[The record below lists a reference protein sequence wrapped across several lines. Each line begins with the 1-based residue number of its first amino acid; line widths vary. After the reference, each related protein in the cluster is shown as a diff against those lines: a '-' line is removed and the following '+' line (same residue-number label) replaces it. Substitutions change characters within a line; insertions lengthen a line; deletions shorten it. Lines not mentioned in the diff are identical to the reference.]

1 MKSRDLRLHHELLLL
16 ALHDSKGTNLATGQL
31 DLTLAGALFCELVL
45 EQRVELQVTGRWR
58 RTRVHVTDAS
68 PLGDEVLDD
77 GLARLA
83 AAKRA
88 ASPADTVHRLSRV
101 RQLRGR
107 TAVALCRKGIL
118 RETEDRVLWLFRRR
132 LFPTVDPGPE
142 RALLQRVRQA
152 VEDPAAPVDAR
163 TAIVVTLAQ
172 NAGVLGVLYDRK
184 ARRAHKARLGE
195 LRTLSG
201 EGTEATRAAIE
212 AVQAAMVAVMA
223 ATAASTSAST

>member
-1 MKSRDLRLHHELLLL
+1 MNNRDLRLHHELLLL

-45 EQRVELQVTGRWR
+45 EQRVELKEAGRWR
-58 RTRVHVTDAS
+58 GTMVEVTDTAS
-68 PLGDEVLDD
+68 LGDEVLDD
-77 GLARLA
+77 ALARLST
-83 AAKRA
+83 AKRRA
-88 ASPADTVHRLSRV
+88 NTTNTVHRLSRV

-107 TAVALCRKGIL
+107 TAEALCRKGIL
-118 RETEDRVLWLFRRR
+118 RETEDRVLLLFRRR
-132 LFPTVDPGPE
+132 IFPTVDPGPE
-142 RALLQRVRQA
+142 RALIERIRRA
-152 VEDPAAPVDAR
+152 VEDPTAPVDAR

-195 LRTLSG
+195 LRELSG

-212 AVQAAMVAVMA
+212 AVQAAMVGVMA